1 MKPRF
6 SNQPTNALTR
16 TEVLVVIVV
25 MVVGIGLLFPAIT
38 VLREKARRIACVNN
52 LKEIDEDFRCWLDD
66 HGKYPGLISVTNG
79 GVREL
84 LGAGNAYLLWQN
96 MFSEFRSSPKVL
108 TCPSDTNCI
117 VATNFSTA
125 FSDANISYFINLE
138 AVDTQPQMVL
148 DGDDNLLVNGK
159 PVQPGILNLWTNTA
173 WINTAIGWTKDRH
186 RGGGNMALTG
196 TWAQQVTSDELKAA
210 LADGSVQRGT
220 SVTSNGFK
228 EYFIGIV
235 TNRLLIP

>member
-1 MKPRF
+1 MKLR
-6 SNQPTNALTR
+6 SSHQRNRALTR

-25 MVVGIGLLFPAIT
+25 VVVGIGLLFPAIT

-52 LKEIDEDFRCWLDD
+52 LKEIDEDFRCWVDD

-84 LGAGNAYLLWQN
+84 LGASNAYLLWQT
-96 MFSEFRSSPKVL
+96 MFNEVRSSPKVL
-108 TCPSDTNCI
+108 ACPSDINCI
-117 VATNFSTA
+117 AATNFSTG

-138 AVDTQPQMVL
+138 AVNTQPQMVL
-148 DGDDNLLVNGK
+148 DGDDNLLVDGK
-159 PVQPGILNLWTNTA
+159 PVKPGILNLWTNTA
-173 WINTAIGWTKDRH
+173 WINTTIGWTKNRH
-186 RGGGNMALTG
+186 RGGGNMTLTG